1 MQIFLHQLDGSQT
14 VVEINENIDFNSF
27 VSQNELINCRLIC
40 QG

>member
-14 VVEINENIDFNSF
+14 IVEINENTDISSF
-27 VSQNELINCRLIC
+27 ISENELVNCRIIC